1 MKRRAVFL
9 DRDGTLVHVRHYPS
23 RPEDL
28 VLYDG
33 LVSWLARLKAAGY
46 ALAMITNQSGIARGL
61 FTAGDLDR
69 MHDSPAS
76 RFCER
81 AAQSSM
87 VSISVHT
94 IPKAPLRNT
103 PSSARVENPVL
114 ACCAPPHRN
123 SIWIWIAHGSW
134 ATFLTISRRVIERGA
149 ARSWSTWELSRRR
162 PIHSE
167 GPHTWPPQPSTRC
180 N

>member
-33 LVSWLARLKAAGY
+33 LVTWLARLKAAGY
-46 ALAMITNQSGIARGL
+46 ALVMITNQSGIARGL
-61 FTAGDLDR
+61 FTAGDLNR
-69 MHDSPAS
+69 MHDSLQAS
-76 RFCER
+76 LR
-81 AAQSSM
+81 ASAQSSM
-87 VSISVHT
+87 VSISVRT

-103 PSSARVENPVL
+103 PSSARVENPAR
-114 ACCAPPHRN
+114 ACCTQPLPI

-149 ARSWSTWELSRRR
+149 ARFWSTWELSRRR
-162 PIHSE
+162 PIHSA